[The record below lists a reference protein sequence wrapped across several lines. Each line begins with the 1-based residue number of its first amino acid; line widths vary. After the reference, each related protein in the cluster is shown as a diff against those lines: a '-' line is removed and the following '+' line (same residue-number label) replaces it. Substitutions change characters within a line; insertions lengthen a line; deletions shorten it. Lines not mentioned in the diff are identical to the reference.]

1 MDFRKHIVTDLIKKS
16 DRIIE
21 FGPLDRPI
29 VNKKDFKNAYYADIR
44 DTNGVK
50 ELYSSN
56 EYLKSTGVKI
66 DVETIVDIDYVVKG
80 TYEQMFHK
88 EKKFDVAILSHVI
101 EHMPDI
107 IAFFKDISSI
117 LTKNGKLILIYPD
130 SRYSFDHYRV
140 GTRFIDALL
149 SHTNKEINTRA
160 VFDFSYNVIK
170 GNIPADYWSGGDISA
185 IKLPTNSFDDS
196 IKKLDLSSLDSAPD
210 DMHFWPFADYQF
222 VKFLY
227 DLDRAGISDFE
238 IDECYQTQFNTQ
250 EFMIVLSR
258 KKPGGAIDYP
268 KYQRF
273 VHELSPE
280 SKQYRSYIH
289 TKALEEA
296 NTSLTEAN
304 TKLNNENLEIKN
316 ELSGVY
322 ASKRWKLTAGVAGL
336 ISRVR
341 K

>member
-1 MDFRKHIVTDLIKKS
+1 MDFRKHIITDLLKKN
-16 DRIIE
+16 DRVIE

-29 VNKKDFKNAYYADIR
+29 ANKKDFKNVYYADIR

-50 ELYSSN
+50 DLYSSN
-56 EYLKSTGVKI
+56 EYLKSTGVKLDI
-66 DVETIVDIDYVVKG
+66 DTIVDIDYVIKG
-80 TYEQMFHK
+80 TYEQMFYK

-117 LTKNGKLILIYPD
+117 LSKKGKLILIYPD

-149 SHTNKEINTRA
+149 THTSEEINTRA

-170 GNIPADYWSGGDISA
+170 GNIPADYWSGGDISE
-185 IKLPTNSFDDS
+185 IKLPTNSFDES
-196 IKKLDLSSLDSAPD
+196 IKKLDMNSLDSAPD

-227 DLDRAGISDFE
+227 DLDRAGMSDFE

-250 EFMIVLSR
+250 EFMVVLSR
-258 KKPGGAIDYP
+258 KKPGGTIDFS
-268 KYQRF
+268 KYQRLL
-273 VHELSPE
+273 HELSPE
-280 SKQYRSYIH
+280 SEQYKFYGL

-296 NTSLTEAN
+296 SEFYIEDNK
-304 TKLNNENLEIKN
+304 KLNKENLAIKN
-316 ELSGVY
+316 ELARVY
-322 ASKRWKLTAGVAGL
+322 SSKRWKFATRVANL
-336 ISRVR
+336 IGKVR

>member
-16 DRIIE
+16 DRVIE

-29 VNKKDFKNAYYADIR
+29 ANKKDFKNAYYADIR

-66 DVETIVDIDYVVKG
+66 DIETIVDIDYVVKG
-80 TYEQMFHK
+80 TYEQMFQK
-88 EKKFDVAILSHVI
+88 EEKFDVAILSHVI

-149 SHTNKEINTRA
+149 THTNEEINTRA

-170 GNIPADYWSGGDISA
+170 GNIPADYWSGGDTSS
-185 IKLPTNSFDDS
+185 IKLPTNNFDDS
-196 IKKLDLSSLDSAPD
+196 IKKLNMNSLDSAPD

-227 DLDRAGISDFE
+227 DLDRAGMSDFE

-250 EFMIVLSR
+250 EFMVVLSR
-258 KKPGGAIDYP
+258 KKPGGAISYS
-268 KYQRF
+268 KYQRLA
-273 VHELSPE
+273 HKLSPE
-280 SKQYRSYIH
+280 SKQYKSYVR
-289 TKALEEA
+289 TKDLEKASAL
-296 NTSLTEAN
+296 LTEN
-304 TKLNNENLEIKN
+304 NKKLNEENLEIKN
-316 ELSGVY
+316 ELLRVY
-322 ASKRWKLTAGVAGL
+322 GSKRWKMTARMADL
-336 ISRVR
+336 IGKVR